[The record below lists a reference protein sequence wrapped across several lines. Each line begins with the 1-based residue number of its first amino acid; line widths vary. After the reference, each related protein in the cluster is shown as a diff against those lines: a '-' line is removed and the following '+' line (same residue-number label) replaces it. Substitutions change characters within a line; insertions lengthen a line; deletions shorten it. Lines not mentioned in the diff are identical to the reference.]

1 MNTKS
6 IGLRA
11 EGKKREKEN
20 VILISQHE
28 ELGLMVIVRIE
39 TENNRGVS
47 LERKM
52 YKIIRQKRKPLGL
65 TVKKIY
71 LLLVWSFL
79 LMEKVTR
86 SQSL

>member
-20 VILISQHE
+20 VILISQRG

-47 LERKM
+47 LERKI
-52 YKIIRQKRKPLGL
+52 YKIIRQKSKPLDL
-65 TVKKIY
+65 AVKKIY
-71 LLLVWSFL
+71 LLSVWSFL

-86 SQSL
+86 SQSS